1 MPKAIESRNDVFIT
15 DQGSRCT
22 SRSRARRV
30 PCGRPEPA
38 RAAEARLG
46 RARRRASPDRSGR
59 RRGRAEVGRTAAG
72 GGLPR
77 PTAPRC
83 RRPRPLP
90 RPARSA
96 DAWPGR
102 RTRPGRDGPDRG
114 RRGASGVSS
123 ARRSA
128 IRTPRCLRRRR
139 PPRRPRRCGL
149 GHVIVDCRIRWP
161 NIHLTG
167 LVSGATRLVPRPRRP
182 PRPPRR
188 SPEPAR
194 RCGPPRRRRHPRLTP
209 DEPDAL
215 GVAAGRAEV
224 ARRSRCG

>member
-1 MPKAIESRNDVFIT
+1 MPKAMESRNDVFIT
-15 DQGSRCT
+15 DHGSRCT

-30 PCGRPEPA
+30 PVGRPEPA
-38 RAAEARLG
+38 SSG
-46 RARRRASPDRSGR
+46 RGATWPRRRRRGPPDRSGR
-59 RRGRAEVGRTAAG
+59 CRRPADVVVPRPAVACAA
-72 GGLPR
+72 

-102 RTRPGRDGPDRG
+102 RTRPGRAARTAG

-123 ARRSA
+123 ARAVSHQDSSGSTSVVVR
-128 IRTPRCLRRRR
+128 PVDLDGRRHVHRR
-139 PPRRPRRCGL
+139 LSHPL
-149 GHVIVDCRIRWP
+149 A

-188 SPEPAR
+188 SPGPAR
-194 RCGPPRRRRHPRLTP
+194 RCGRPRRRRRPP
-209 DEPDAL
+209 
-215 GVAAGRAEV
+215 
-224 ARRSRCG
+224 